1 MAARAC
7 RACVTVAKVVA
18 VRPTVVVVVEVVVVI
33 LLEVVVGKVV
43 VVALEVVVGKVVVVA
58 FVVVVGKVVV
68 VLPLEVVL
76 SITSA
81 TKLSSSPKYSLLP
94 ILILRAGS
102 TKTSHSLCSLLNSLN
117 RKTSIRAPV
126 FSLLPINLAGNTLVL
141 LSTKLSP
148 SSK

>member
-1 MAARAC
+1 MYLGNGVCPNSSSFSLNSSYVPSYKNLR
-7 RACVTVAKVVA
+7 
-18 VRPTVVVVVEVVVVI
+18 
-33 LLEVVVGKVV
+33 
-43 VVALEVVVGKVVVVA
+43 
-58 FVVVVGKVVV
+58 